1 MGKKLLFIIC
11 LCVTHSLTAQMATF
25 DQANF
30 EIQLLMQALKVE
42 NVSKQKDNLK
52 ENIEQTKLLFEN
64 LGQIKKFNE
73 FLETVSPLMKKRVDY
88 IEIISFQKQIIRSY
102 SEARKTI
109 LNSKEL
115 NQKRKEMLLT
125 LYDEY
130 IKDSKELT
138 LQATLLLKSDLN
150 TSNPSNSVNG
160 ITGTLKMNDKVRME
174 LMKELKEKFALLI
187 EMQEYTDN
195 VVLKEIL
202 KIQKA
207 KEELKNI

>member
-1 MGKKLLFIIC
+1 MGKKLLFIVC